1 MLFNSIEFALFLPVV
16 FLLYWF
22 VFRRSVRAQNL
33 FVVAASYLFYGWWDW
48 RFLFLIAFTSL
59 CSWGSGLLI
68 ERYRQRPVA
77 KAVHV
82 LNIVLNLAILGVFK
96 YYDFFVTS
104 FANLFLHGRTDG
116 LLLNIILPVGISFY
130 TFQALSYSIDVYRGK
145 LEPTRDIVQFFAFV
159 SFFPQ
164 LVAGPIERATNLL
177 PQFAKPR
184 TFDYAQAV
192 DGMRQILWGLFK
204 KIVVADNCASYVDF
218 VYGAYSTQSGLT
230 LAIAAVL
237 FAFQIYGD
245 FSGYSD
251 IAIGTSKLFGIKL
264 MRNFDNPY
272 FSRDIAEFW
281 RRWHISLTTWFRD
294 YVYIPLGGSRVSKA
308 KVVRNT
314 FVIFLLSGFW
324 HGANWTFLAWGA
336 YHAVLF
342 LPLILLGRN
351 RKFTGVVAEGRI
363 LPSWSDFGRML
374 LTFILVTVGLVL
386 FRADSISQA
395 WHYLALLPQGGAA
408 YTEGL
413 VACTVYVLLMLV
425 MEWIH
430 RAGNHGLDLH
440 IRSTALRILLYYSLI
455 VIMFFAYT
463 NSEAFIYFQ
472 F

>member
-82 LNIVLNLAILGVFK
+82 FNIVLNLAILGVFK

-104 FANLFLHGRTDG
+104 FANLFLQGRTDG

-204 KIVVADNCASYVDF
+204 KIVVADNCAAYVDY
-218 VYGAYSTQSGLT
+218 VYGAYSTQSGIT

-351 RKFTGVVAEGRI
+351 RKFTGVVAEGRL

>member
-68 ERYRQRPVA
+68 ERYRTRPVA

-204 KIVVADNCASYVDF
+204 KIVVADNCAAYVDY

-351 RKFTGVVAEGRI
+351 RKFTGVVAEGRP
-363 LPSWSDFGRML
+363 LPSWSDFARML

-413 VACTVYVLLMLV
+413 AACTVYVLLMLV

>member
-1 MLFNSIEFALFLPVV
+1 MLFNSIEFAIFLPVV
-16 FLLYWF
+16 FMLYWL
-22 VFRRSVRAQNL
+22 VFRKSLRGQNL
-33 FVVAASYLFYGWWDW
+33 FIVAVSYLFYGWWDW
-48 RFLFLIAFTSL
+48 RFLFLIAFTSF

-68 ERYRQRPVA
+68 ERFRHQPTA
-77 KAVHV
+77 KAVHI

-104 FANLFLHGRTDG
+104 FAKVFLQGQTDG
-116 LLLNIILPVGISFY
+116 LLLNVVLPVGISFY
-130 TFQALSYSIDVYRGK
+130 TFQALSYSIDVYREK
-145 LEPTRDIVQFFAFV
+145 LEPTHDIVQFFAFV

-177 PQFAKPR
+177 PQFAQPR
-184 TFDYAQAV
+184 TFDHDQAV

-204 KIVVADNCASYVDF
+204 KIAVADNCAAYVDY
-218 VYGAYSTQSGLT
+218 VYGSYTSQSGGT

-264 MRNFDNPY
+264 MRNFNNPY

-294 YVYIPLGGSRVSKA
+294 YVYIPLGGSRVSKG

-314 FVIFLLSGFW
+314 FIIFLLSGFW

-336 YHAVLF
+336 FHALLF
-342 LPLILLGRN
+342 LPLILSGRN
-351 RKFTGVVAEGRI
+351 RKYTNGIAEGRR
-363 LPSWSDFGRML
+363 LPSLSEFGRML
-374 LTFILVTVGLVL
+374 LTFTLVTIGWIL
-386 FRADSISQA
+386 FRADSIGQA
-395 WHYLALLPQGGAA
+395 WQYLTLLPHGGAT

-413 VACTVYVLLMLV
+413 AACVAYVLLMLV
-425 MEWIH
+425 IEWIH
-430 RAGNHGLDLH
+430 RSGRHGLDLH
-440 IRSTALRILLYYSLI
+440 IRSTALRHLLYYSLI
-455 VIMFFAYT
+455 VIMFFAYS
-463 NSEAFIYFQ
+463 NSETFIYFQ

>member
-33 FVVAASYLFYGWWDW
+33 FVVVASYLFYGWWDW

-204 KIVVADNCASYVDF
+204 KIVVADNCAAYVDY

-351 RKFTGVVAEGRI
+351 RKFTGVVAEDRL

-413 VACTVYVLLMLV
+413 AACTVYVLLMLV

>member
-204 KIVVADNCASYVDF
+204 KIVVADNCAAYVDY
-218 VYGAYSTQSGLT
+218 VYGAYSTQSGIT

-351 RKFTGVVAEGRI
+351 RKFTGVVAEDRL

-413 VACTVYVLLMLV
+413 AACTVYALLMLV